1 MYRRVRLRLTAW
13 YAATLLLVLVVVGGG
28 TYVGLVWALD
38 REVDAGIRARVD
50 EWRATAPDLEA
61 LRPLDVEDH
70 REGRAADVFLVVFR
84 ADGTLVANP
93 AGFEVDELLERGLVR
108 SALAGEER
116 WATVDEHD
124 RFRRWAAPVSEGQ
137 RIAGVVIG
145 GRSLEARDESV
156 RVIVAVLGVV
166 AGGEFVLALAASYVL
181 ADRALAPLRQAHE
194 RERAFVGDASH
205 ELRSPLTLVR
215 ALGEVLQ
222 RSRLDADQRQT
233 VEQLI
238 AVTDEAS
245 GLVDDLLVLAR
256 AGEVPAAG
264 SQAESDLAVVAQD
277 VIERMR
283 PLLEA
288 HGSDVGRALHAAP
301 ARVAEGD
308 ARRVVTA
315 LLDNVI
321 AHTPAG
327 THLLVRTERV
337 DQVAIIVVADDGPG
351 VPDEQIE
358 RIFERFAQV
367 GTARTPGVGHG
378 AGLGLAIVA
387 AVARRWGGRALARR
401 ADLGGLEVEVRFPG
415 T

>member
-1 MYRRVRLRLTAW
+1 MYRRARLRLTVW
-13 YAATLLLVLVVVGGG
+13 YAATLLLVLVALGGG
-28 TYVGLVWALD
+28 TYFGLVWALD

-50 EWRATAPDLEA
+50 EWRDSAPDLES
-61 LRPLDVEDH
+61 LRPLDLEDH

-84 ADGTLVANP
+84 ADGSLVANP
-93 AGFEVDELLERGLVR
+93 TGFEAEELLERGLIR

-116 WATVDEHD
+116 WATVDTHG
-124 RFRRWAAPVSEGQ
+124 RFRLWAVPAFEGR

-156 RVIVAVLGVV
+156 GIILGVLGIV
-166 AGGEFVLALAASYVL
+166 AGGGFMLALAASYVL
-181 ADRALAPLRQAHE
+181 AERALVPLRQAHE

-205 ELRSPLTLVR
+205 ELRSPITLVR

-222 RSRLDADQRQT
+222 RGHLDADQRQT

-245 GLVDDLLVLAR
+245 GLIDDLLVLAR
-256 AGEVPAAG
+256 AEEVPAVAA
-264 SQAESDLAVVAQD
+264 QVEDLAAVVGS
-277 VIERMR
+277 VLERMQ
-283 PLLEA
+283 PLLDA
-288 HGSDVGRALHAAP
+288 HGCEVQRALESAP

-308 ARRVVTA
+308 ARRVVVA
-315 LLDNVI
+315 LLENVI

-327 THLLVRTERV
+327 THLLVRTQRM
-337 DQVAIIVVADDGPG
+337 DQVAILVVADDGPG

-358 RIFERFAQV
+358 RIFERFAQA
-367 GTARTPGVGHG
+367 GAARTPGAAHG

-387 AVARRWGGRALARR
+387 TVARRWGGRALARR
-401 ADLGGLEVEVRFPG
+401 AALGGLEVEVRFPG
-415 T
+415 A